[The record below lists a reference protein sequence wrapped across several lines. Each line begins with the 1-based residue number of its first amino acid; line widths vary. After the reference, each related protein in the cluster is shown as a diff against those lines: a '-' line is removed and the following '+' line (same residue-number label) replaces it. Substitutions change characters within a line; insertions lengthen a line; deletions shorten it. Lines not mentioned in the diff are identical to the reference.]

1 LDVGGGSTMRNS
13 IEAVKIGGHI
23 SSIGILGGGRKGEI
37 TFPKLF
43 FKHIRL
49 IGIAVGSKEMQ
60 EKMVAAINING
71 MKPII
76 DKSFGFEQLADA
88 FKYQATGQHFGKIV
102 LEW

>member
-1 LDVGGGSTMRNS
+1 MKNS

-23 SSIGILGGGRKGEI
+23 SSIGILGNGRKGEI

-49 IGIAVGSKEMQ
+49 IGIAVGSKVMQ
-60 EKMVAAINING
+60 EKMIDAINISG
-71 MKPII
+71 IKPVI
-76 DKSFGFEQLADA
+76 DKSFGFDQLADA
-88 FKYQATGQHFGKIV
+88 FKYQETGQHFGKIV